1 MKHKGGSEAK
11 GGFYWKKGEWEIVT
25 VDGKS
30 GTLPGTNEVE
40 YVRVPG
46 LLVVPVA
53 LVVSIT
59 YVIFLPVIGFAMLFH
74 ALAGKV
80 AERVRSRARA
90 PVLVLERVVM
100 PENLVPVTVEA
111 EDPVEGTDAIE
122 TGDLVGAGAR
132 DKWVE

>member
-30 GTLPGTNEVE
+30 GALPGTNEVE

-53 LVVSIT
+53 LVVSIA

-80 AERVRSRARA
+80 VERVRSRARA